1 MPVQT
6 SFPIGC
12 MGLVYFPTFVN
23 VGKYT
28 SPKDA
33 MGTKNIYIYIYNIHL
48 YTYIYIFVFMHRK
61 KLLFEVTPSNE
72 VVDKPLIFWCRVR
85 VTGFLVHVD
94 LCVSIPW
101 SD

>member
-33 MGTKNIYIYIYNIHL
+33 MGTKKYIYTIYIYIHI
-48 YTYIYIFVFMHRK
+48 YIY
-61 KLLFEVTPSNE
+61 LY
-72 VVDKPLIFWCRVR
+72 
-85 VTGFLVHVD
+85 
-94 LCVSIPW
+94 LCTEKSFFSKSLPQTR
-101 SD
+101 SLTSH